1 METLIIETE
10 GKTLE
15 KIKTFLQEINVSF
28 KTKTKK
34 EEKPYD
40 PEFVKMVLEAR
51 NSNQRR
57 VLDDEYKKE
66 LFGQL

>member
-15 KIKTFLQEINVSF
+15 KIKKFLQEINVSF
-28 KTKTKK
+28 KIKTKK
-34 EEKPYD
+34 NEKPYN

-51 NSNQRR
+51 KGPSIPYT
-57 VLDDEYKKE
+57 DELKKE
-66 LFGQL
+66 LFGK

>member
-28 KTKTKK
+28 KIKTKK
-34 EEKPYD
+34 EEKPYN
-40 PEFVKMVLEAR
+40 PEFVKMVLEASKSKVR
-51 NSNQRR
+51 IPY
-57 VLDDEYKKE
+57 DEEYKKK
-66 LFGQL
+66 LFQDL

>member
-1 METLIIETE
+1 METIIIETE

-15 KIKTFLQEINVSF
+15 VIKEFLQEMKVSF

-34 EEKPYD
+34 EKPYD
-40 PEFVKMVLEAR
+40 PEFVKMVLEASK
-51 NSNQRR
+51 SNQRR
-57 VLDDEYKKE
+57 VLDEEYKKE